1 MADVRILVDADACP
15 VKEIIIKKAREKS
28 IEVLMFVDVNHEIND
43 GYSKVFVVDQGRD
56 SVDFVL
62 IANIKPGDI
71 VVTQDY
77 GVAAIALAKKAKV
90 IHPSGLVFS
99 DGNIDRL
106 LNERFMGQ
114 KQRRAGNY
122 RSFGKKRSSQDNDS
136 FSVGFSKIVNES
148 RNI

>member
-1 MADVRILVDADACP
+1 MADNRILVDADACP
-15 VKEIIIKKAREKS
+15 VKEIIIKKAREKA

-43 GYSKVFVVDQGRD
+43 GYSKVFIVDQGRD

-62 IANIKPGDI
+62 ISNIKTGDI

-90 IHPSGLVFS
+90 IHPSGLIFS

-114 KQRRAGNY
+114 KQRRAGNFK
-122 RSFGKKRSSQDNDS
+122 SSGKKRSSQDNDS
-136 FSVGFSKIVNES
+136 FIVSFNKLLNAE
-148 RNI
+148 